1 MISFRAI
8 RSWQRLQPIN
18 LLDTKSI
25 LAGFPPHH
33 QSQFLNEISSAS
45 QTAIQQT
52 AWDPN
57 VDGKRKHCGQE
68 DSKFHRIYTCDALA
82 EARHD
87 HQTLLDDLLERD
99 SVWHELPFSQP
110 SEECI
115 CTLHATHRPASCSD
129 DTLSR
134 INGLDHRVQCYTDGS
149 CLFPSS
155 ATTRFASYAFIIA
168 TCPDDAAGRF
178 EAHKRLTTRQ
188 PPGTLT
194 PLVISRLPGG
204 RPFTELS
211 YMPWCRFVR
220 DFSTFACTQA
230 QTV

>member
-1 MISFRAI
+1 MARGLCSRPVHSD
-8 RSWQRLQPIN
+8 RKSWQRLQPIN

-33 QSQFLNEISSAS
+33 QSHFLNEISSAY

-57 VDGKRKHCGQE
+57 VDGKCKHCGQE

-87 HQTLLDDLLERD
+87 HQTLPDDLLEPD
-99 SVWHELPFSQP
+99 SVWHELPVLFSQP

-129 DTLSR
+129 GTLSR

-155 ATTRFASYAFIIA
+155 ATTRFASYAFIIDA
-168 TCPDDAAGRF
+168 CPDDAAGRF
-178 EAHKRLTTRQ
+178 EAHKRLTARQ

-194 PLVISRLPGG
+194 PLAR
-204 RPFTELS
+204 
-211 YMPWCRFVR
+211 
-220 DFSTFACTQA
+220 QA
-230 QTV
+230 GHSPS